1 MSLIFIEILFIL
13 ALIMLNGL
21 MAMSEIAVVSAR
33 KVRLEGKAEVGE
45 KGAQAALDLAN
56 SPGPF
61 LSTVQIGITL
71 VGILA
76 GAVGGASF
84 TRPLNEALQRV
95 GLAEMY
101 SHLLSGVLVV
111 MLITYFSLVLGELA
125 PKRIALIN
133 PEKTAARVAPAM
145 KILSRLVAPVVW
157 ILNASTS
164 LVLRITGV
172 RQNTEPSVTEE
183 EVKQLIDEG
192 TEIGVFEPIEDRIVD
207 QVFRLGDQ
215 RVISLAIPRSEIV
228 WLDVRDL
235 QADNLEKVRN
245 SEFTHFPV
253 VENDLD
259 HVLGYVKSVD
269 IFNQCLE
276 GKPIDLTSIL
286 NAPLFVPEK
295 MPVYKVLDRFREKE
309 TEIAFVLDEYG
320 GVDSLVTLR
329 DILEALVGGFS
340 DNRQHDAVFTERED
354 GSWLIDGMASV
365 QDFRDLFDLE
375 PLPGEEQGNFYTLG
389 GFVLSYLG
397 IIPKEGDHFTWKGL
411 RIEVVDMDGRR
422 VDKVLIIPGITE

>member
-1 MSLIFIEILFIL
+1 MSVLIIEILFIL
-13 ALIMLNGL
+13 ALIMVNGL

-33 KVRLEGKAEVGE
+33 KVRLEGRAEVGE
-45 KGAQAALDLAN
+45 KDAQAALELAN

-76 GAVGGASF
+76 GTIGGASF
-84 TRPLNEALQRV
+84 TLPLNETLQRA
-95 GLAEMY
+95 GLPESY
-101 SHLLSGVLVV
+101 SQFLSGVLVV
-111 MLITYFSLVLGELA
+111 MLITYFTLVLGELA

-133 PEKTAARVAPAM
+133 PEKTAARVAPTM
-145 KILSRLVAPVVW
+145 KFLSRVVAPIVW

-164 LVLRITGV
+164 LVLRITGI

-192 TEIGVFEPIEDRIVD
+192 TEIGIFEPIEDRIVD

-228 WLDVRDL
+228 WLDVRDPE
-235 QADNLEKVRN
+235 ADNLEKFRN
-245 SEFTHFPV
+245 SEYTHFPV

-259 HVLGYVKSVD
+259 HVLGYVKAVD
-269 IFNQCLE
+269 IYNQCLD
-276 GKPIDLTSIL
+276 GIKMDLSSIL

-295 MPVYKVLDRFREKE
+295 MPVYKVLDRFREKG

-320 GVDSLVTLR
+320 GVDGLVTLR

-340 DNRQHDAVFTERED
+340 DSRQQDAVFMERED

-365 QDFRDLFDLE
+365 QDFRELFDLG

-389 GFVLSYLG
+389 GFILSYLG

-422 VDKVLIIPGITE
+422 VDKVLVTPP